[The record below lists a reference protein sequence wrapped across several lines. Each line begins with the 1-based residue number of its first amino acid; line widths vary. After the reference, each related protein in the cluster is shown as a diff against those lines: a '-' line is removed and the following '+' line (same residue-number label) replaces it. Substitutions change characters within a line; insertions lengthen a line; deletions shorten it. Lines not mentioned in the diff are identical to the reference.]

1 MDQYVMVPVA
11 IKYGAAGVGASV
23 LIGGA
28 ATTVSPRQA
37 RRRQPMRRRPA
48 ALRAAPC

>member
-23 LIGGA
+23 LIGA
-28 ATTVSPRQA
+28 RQLD
-37 RRRQPMRRRPA
+37 RRQPMRRRPA
-48 ALRAAPC
+48 ALRAVPC